1 MEKEFRTPSPPPKE
15 SFFFEKTNMY
25 IILRKE
31 KTDIHS

>member
-1 MEKEFRTPSPPPKE
+1 MEKEFRTPSPPKE